1 MADIENILIYD
12 DFFGDIVDTPRE
24 GIEQHKKWKCLKG
37 VIGSGKPCLLGR
49 KWTQEKVDK
58 ASDETMNKTCD
69 EYKQSKLNEKG
80 EKTAKALSTHVIK
93 LYSTEMSRVVKI
105 RDVKKL
111 HQDTEN
117 DPMNKDQISNLGCLL
132 ACVLGDYLA
141 PVLVAAHTVNNLD
154 FGDEKDYENEGYESG
169 WVGVSYVTSPKD
181 G

>member
-1 MADIENILIYD
+1 
-12 DFFGDIVDTPRE
+12 
-24 GIEQHKKWKCLKG
+24 
-37 VIGSGKPCLLGR
+37 
-49 KWTQEKVDK
+49 
-58 ASDETMNKTCD
+58 MNKTCD

-93 LYSTEMSRVVKI
+93 LYSTGMSRVVKI

-117 DPMNKDQISNLGCLL
+117 DPLNKDQIANLGCLL

-141 PVLVAAHTVNNLD
+141 TVLVAAHTVNNLD

-169 WVGVSYVTSPKD
+169 
-181 G
+181 